1 MLAWRRGSGRAKL
14 ALMLDVLDALRE
26 SLAPRYDV
34 EREIGTGGMARV
46 YLAVEQHPRRR
57 VAIKVLDP
65 EVSTRLLR
73 ERFIREVD
81 LSSNLSH
88 PHIVPIFS
96 AGEAGGLFYYVM
108 PYVEGESLRHR
119 LLRQRRLPLEDVL
132 YIAGDVADALSFA
145 HGQGIIHRDIK
156 PENILLS
163 GTHAI
168 VADFGIAR
176 AISAAGSL
184 TLTQAGQSV
193 GSPGY
198 MSPEQAMATGDL
210 DARTDIYSLGCVVFE
225 MLAGESPAASMTERR
240 IHNWPALEAS
250 AAMQRAEAGMARAVK
265 HAISRA
271 LAPLPDDRFP
281 TVADFATALGGTAH
295 RISVPSRGVLRGR
308 RGRRLA
314 LAAGV
319 VFALLGTGTAVYLL
333 RGRAS
338 GLNERRVVVAVIEN
352 HTGDPTL
359 DNIGHMAAD
368 WVTQGLAQTGLVEV
382 VPSVSVMSSSRA
394 PGGHGTGHLDAVGL
408 RRLGRETGA
417 GTVVS
422 GAYYRQADSLRFQ
435 VQISASGDGTVLRAL
450 DPVAGPISQPLAAVE
465 ALRQR
470 VMAALATL
478 FDSRLSFWAKTA
490 GQPPSFAAYQEFIQ
504 GLDRMVQWDSRGAI
518 AHFTRAAREDTT
530 FKLPLIF
537 AAHEHMDL
545 GEFARADSI
554 AHAVERAPGPLSSLD
569 RHYLTWVLAE
579 TAGDRQRALET
590 AREMGAIAPNSETL
604 WLVAQC
610 ALALNRP
617 REMADALTTLGPDR
631 GLFRGWSVY
640 WFYLSFAHH
649 LMGDYDRELKVA
661 LEGRRRHPS
670 ELTVLA
676 AEVRALAALGRTAAI
691 SERLTE
697 APSLPPQPGWSPADI
712 ALLAAFELAAHD
724 HRADAP
730 VASRWAVH
738 WLQGRPAAEGR
749 AVANRFRLAVAHYL
763 SGQLDTT
770 RGLLEGLVQEKTVE
784 ARDSASLRWF
794 SAITGDLPDHLT
806 FLGFLG
812 VVAAREGKPADALRI
827 DRELQ
832 AMSPRYVYGRHT
844 MWRARI
850 HAVIGER
857 DAAVTLV
864 QEAFAQGYARGGVM
878 HLYPSLASLRDDPA
892 YQELLK
898 PKE

>member
-1 MLAWRRGSGRAKL
+1 
-14 ALMLDVLDALRE
+14 MLDVLDTLRE

-34 EREIGTGGMARV
+34 EREIGAGGMARV
-46 YLAVEQHPRRR
+46 FLAVEQHPRRR

-108 PYVEGESLRHR
+108 PYVEGESLRNR
-119 LLRQRRLPLEDVL
+119 LLRQRKLPLEDAL
-132 YIAGDVADALSFA
+132 FIAGDVADALSFA

-184 TLTQAGQSV
+184 TLTQAGQPV

-198 MSPEQAMATGDL
+198 MSPEQAMALGDL

-225 MLAGESPAASMTERR
+225 MLAGEAPAASLTERKV
-240 IHNWPALEAS
+240 HNWSALDTSGALHG
-250 AAMQRAEAGMARAVK
+250 AEAGAVRAVK

-281 TVADFATALGGTAH
+281 TVAEFATALGGTSH
-295 RISVPSRGVLRGR
+295 RISVPSRGVLAGR
-308 RGRRLA
+308 RGRRIA
-314 LAAGV
+314 FATGV
-319 VFALLGTGTAVYLL
+319 LFALLGVGSAVHLL
-333 RGRAS
+333 RARGSR
-338 GLNERRVVVAVIEN
+338 LNERRVVVAVIEN
-352 HTGDPTL
+352 HTGDPAL

-382 VPSVSVMSSSRA
+382 VPSVSVMSSSRT
-394 PGGHGTGHLDAVGL
+394 PGGHGAGHLDAIGI
-408 RRLGRETGA
+408 RTLGRETGA

-422 GAYYRQADSLRFQ
+422 GAYYRQADSIRFQ
-435 VQISASGDGTVLRAL
+435 VQVSAASDGTVLRAL
-450 DPVAGPISQPLAAVE
+450 DPVAAPISQPLFAVE

-470 VMAALATL
+470 VMASLATL
-478 FDSRLSFWAKTA
+478 FDSRLSLWAKAA
-490 GQPPSFAAYQEFIQ
+490 GQPPSFPAYQEFIQ

-518 AHFTRAAREDTT
+518 FHFRRAAREDST

-545 GEFARADSI
+545 GEFATADSM
-554 AHAVERAPGPLSSLD
+554 AQAVERAPGPLSPLD

-579 TAGDRQRALET
+579 TRGDRQRALET
-590 AREMGAIAPNSETL
+590 AREMAIIAPNSETL

-617 REMADALTTLGPDR
+617 HEMADALATLGPDR

-649 LMGDYDRELKVA
+649 LMGDYRTELKDA
-661 LEGRRRHPS
+661 LEGRRRHPD

-676 AEVRALAALGRTAAI
+676 AEVRALAAQGRIADI
-691 SERLTE
+691 RERLTE

-712 ALLAAFELAAHD
+712 GLLAAFELAAHD

-730 VASRWAVH
+730 TASQWAVR
-738 WLQGRPAAEGR
+738 WLEGRPATEGR
-749 AVANRFRLAVAHYL
+749 TVANRFRLAIAHYL
-763 SGQLDTT
+763 SGELPETQ
-770 RGLLEGLVQEKTVE
+770 RLLEGLLSGKTVV
-784 ARDSASLRWF
+784 AADSASLRWF
-794 SAITGDLPDHLT
+794 SAITGDMPDHLT

-812 VVAAREGKPADALRI
+812 VVAAREGKRDDALRI
-827 DRELQ
+827 DHELQ
-832 AMSPRYVYGRHT
+832 ATNPRYLYGRNT

-850 HAVIGER
+850 RAVIGDR
-857 DAAVTLV
+857 DTAVALV
-864 QEAFAQGYARGGVM
+864 QEAFAQGYPRGGVM
-878 HLYPSLASLRDDPA
+878 HLYPSLAALRNDPA

>member
-1 MLAWRRGSGRAKL
+1 
-14 ALMLDVLDALRE
+14 MLDVLDTLRE

-46 YLAVEQHPRRR
+46 FLAVEQHPRRR

-119 LLRQRRLPLEDVL
+119 LLRQRKLPLEDAL
-132 YIAGDVADALSFA
+132 FIAGDVADALSFA

-184 TLTQAGQSV
+184 TLTQAGQPV

-198 MSPEQAMATGDL
+198 MSPEQAMALGDL

-225 MLAGESPAASMTERR
+225 MLAGEAPAVSLTERKV
-240 IHNWPALEAS
+240 HNWSALDTS
-250 AAMQRAEAGMARAVK
+250 AALHGAEAGAVRAVK

-281 TVADFATALGGTAH
+281 TVADFATALGGTSH
-295 RISVPSRGVLRGR
+295 RISVPTRGLLAGR
-308 RGRRLA
+308 RGRRIA
-314 LAAGV
+314 FATGV
-319 VFALLGTGTAVYLL
+319 LFALLGVGSAVHLL
-333 RGRAS
+333 RARGSR
-338 GLNERRVVVAVIEN
+338 LNERRVVVAVIEN
-352 HTGDPTL
+352 HTGDPAL

-394 PGGHGTGHLDAVGL
+394 PGGHGAGHLDAIGI
-408 RRLGRETGA
+408 RTLGRETGA

-422 GAYYRQADSLRFQ
+422 GAYYRQADSIRFQ
-435 VQISASGDGTVLRAL
+435 VQVSAASDGTVLRAL
-450 DPVAGPISQPLAAVE
+450 DPVAAPISQPLVAVE

-470 VMAALATL
+470 VMASLATL
-478 FDSRLSFWAKTA
+478 FDSRLSLWAKAA

-504 GLDRMVQWDSRGAI
+504 GLDRMVQWDSRAAI
-518 AHFTRAAREDTT
+518 FHFRRAAREDTT

-545 GEFARADSI
+545 GEFATADSM
-554 AHAVERAPGPLSSLD
+554 AQAVERAPGPLSPLD

-579 TAGDRQRALET
+579 TRGDRQRALET
-590 AREMGAIAPNSETL
+590 AREMAIIAPNSETL

-617 REMADALTTLGPDR
+617 HEMADALATLGPDR

-649 LMGDYDRELKVA
+649 LMGDYRTELKDA
-661 LEGRRRHPS
+661 LEGRRRHPD

-676 AEVRALAALGRTAAI
+676 AEVRALAAQGRTADI
-691 SERLTE
+691 RERLTE

-712 ALLAAFELAAHD
+712 GLLAAFELAAHD

-730 VASRWAVH
+730 TASQWAVR
-738 WLQGRPAAEGR
+738 WLEGRPAAETR
-749 AVANRFRLAVAHYL
+749 TVANRFRLAIAHYL
-763 SGQLDTT
+763 SGELPET
-770 RGLLEGLVQEKTVE
+770 RRILEGLLSGRTVV
-784 ARDSASLRWF
+784 AADSASLRWF
-794 SAITGDLPDHLT
+794 SAITGDMPDHLT

-812 VVAAREGKPADALRI
+812 VVAAREGKRDDALRI

-832 AMSPRYVYGRHT
+832 ATNPRYVYGRHT

-850 HAVIGER
+850 RAVLGDR
-857 DAAVTLV
+857 DTAVALV

-878 HLYPSLASLRDDPA
+878 HLYPSLAALRNDPA